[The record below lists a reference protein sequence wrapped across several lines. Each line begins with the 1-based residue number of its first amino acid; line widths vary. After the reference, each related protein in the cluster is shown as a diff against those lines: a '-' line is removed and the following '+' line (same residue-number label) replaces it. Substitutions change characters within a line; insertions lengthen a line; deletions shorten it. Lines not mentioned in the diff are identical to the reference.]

1 MKLFFSCDWGTSMF
15 RLRLVDAVNAGILS
29 EIKTGYGIGT
39 AFESWKQN
47 ERDQNNRVAFY
58 QTYLFDQVKKIVTTF
73 KGSAGNA
80 PIVISGMASSSI
92 GMLQLPY
99 KKAPFRCDGL
109 DLVIHTIPAKQG
121 MPLQIIISGV
131 QTEADVIRGEET
143 ILAGCDIESDDKEQL
158 FILPGTHS
166 KHISVKDGWAKDVTT
181 YMTGELF
188 DLLSNKS
195 ILSASV
201 KKDTGEQSIGDRF
214 FAEGV
219 QKGITINLMNSIFHV
234 RTNQLFGKASPE
246 ENYHY
251 LSGLLIGHE
260 LKALTGNR
268 EITATLVCGTALKKA
283 YMSALGIL
291 KLNNQCQYKDADQA
305 LINGQ
310 RKIMDRISGN

>member
-1 MKLFFSCDWGTSMF
+1 MF
-15 RLRLVDAVNAGILS
+15 RLRLVDAVNAKILS
-29 EIKTGYGIGT
+29 EVKTGYGIAT
-39 AFESWKQN
+39 AFESWKQSGQDQN
-47 ERDQNNRVAFY
+47 ERMAFY
-58 QTYLFDQVKKIVTTF
+58 QAYLFDEVEKIATTF
-73 KGSAGNA
+73 KISAGIA
-80 PIVISGMASSSI
+80 PIVLSGMASSSI
-92 GMLQLPY
+92 GMLELPY
-99 KKAPFRCDGL
+99 KKLPFRCDGS
-109 DLVIHTIPAKQG
+109 DLVVHTIQAKQD
-121 MPLQIIISGV
+121 MPSQIIISGV
-131 QTEADVIRGEET
+131 QSETDVIRGEET
-143 ILAGCDIESDDKEQL
+143 ILAGCDIESGDKEQL

-166 KHISVKDGWAKDVTT
+166 KHISVRAGWVKDVTT
-181 YMTGELF
+181 YMTGEVF

-201 KKDTGEQSIGDRF
+201 KKDTGEQGIDDRF

-219 QKGITINLMNSIFHV
+219 QKGITFNLMNSIFHV

-268 EITATLVCGTALKKA
+268 EISVTLVCGTTLKKA

-291 KLNNQCQYKDADQA
+291 KLDSQLQYKDADQA

-310 RKIMDRISGN
+310 MKIMDRIFHA

>member
-15 RLRLVDAVNAGILS
+15 RLRLVDTANAAILS
-29 EIKTGYGIGT
+29 EIRTGYGIAT

-47 ERDQNNRVAFY
+47 GQDEDERMAFY
-58 QTYLFDQVKKIVTTF
+58 QTYLFDQVKKISTTF
-73 KGSAGNA
+73 KGSVDNA
-80 PIVISGMASSSI
+80 PIVLSGMASSSI

-99 KKAPFRCDGL
+99 KKVPFRCDGS
-109 DLVIHTIPAKQG
+109 DLVIHTIPAKQE
-121 MPLQIIISGV
+121 MQSQIIISGV
-131 QTEADVIRGEET
+131 QSEVDVIRGEET
-143 ILAGCDIESDDKEQL
+143 IMAGCDIEAGDKEQL

-166 KHISVKDGWAKDVTT
+166 KHISVKDGWVKDVTT

-201 KKDTGEQSIGDRF
+201 KKDTGEQSIDDRF
-214 FAEGV
+214 FTEGV
-219 QKGITINLMNSIFHV
+219 QKGLTFNLMNSIFHV

-268 EITATLVCGTALKKA
+268 EIAVTLVCGTALKKA
-283 YMSALGIL
+283 YMSALDIL
-291 KLNNQCQYKDADQA
+291 KLNSQLQYKDADQA

-310 RKIMDRISGN
+310 RKIMDKIKY

>member
-29 EIKTGYGIGT
+29 EIKTGYGIAT

-47 ERDQNNRVAFY
+47 GADQNERTSFY
-58 QTYLFDQVKKIVTTF
+58 QSYLFDQVNKIATEF
-73 KGSAGNA
+73 KGSVGNA
-80 PIVISGMASSSI
+80 PIVLSGMASSSI
-92 GMLQLPY
+92 GMLELRY
-99 KKAPFRCDGL
+99 KKLPFRCDGS
-109 DLVIHTIPAKQG
+109 DLVVHNIQAKQG
-121 MPLQIIISGV
+121 MPSQIIISGV
-131 QTEADVIRGEET
+131 QSEIDVIRGEET
-143 ILAGCDIESDDKEQL
+143 ILAGCDIETDDKEQL
-158 FILPGTHS
+158 FVFPGTHS
-166 KHISVKDGWAKDVTT
+166 KHISVKDGWVKDITT

-188 DLLSNKS
+188 DLLSNRS

-201 KKDTGEQSIGDRF
+201 KKDTGEQSIDDRF

-219 QKGITINLMNSIFHV
+219 QKGITFNLMNSIFHV

-260 LKALTGNR
+260 LKALTRNK
-268 EITATLVCGTALKKA
+268 EITVTLVCGTSLKKA

-291 KLNNQCQYKDADQA
+291 NLNSQFQYKDADQA

-310 RKIMDRISGN
+310 KKIMDRISGN

>member
-15 RLRLVDAVNAGILS
+15 RLRLVDAVDARILS
-29 EIKTGYGIGT
+29 EIKTGYGIAT

-47 ERDQNNRVAFY
+47 GQDPNERISFY
-58 QTYLFDQVKKIVTTF
+58 QAYLGDQLKKMATSFDV
-73 KGSAGNA
+73 SLANA
-80 PIVISGMASSSI
+80 PVVLSGMASSSI
-92 GMLQLPY
+92 GMLELPY
-99 KKAPFRCDGL
+99 KNFPFRCDGS
-109 DLVIHTIPAKQG
+109 DLVLHTIPSRQN
-121 MPLQIIISGV
+121 MPSQIIISGV
-131 QTEADVIRGEET
+131 RSEADVIRGEET
-143 ILAGCDIESDDKEQL
+143 ILAGCEIEADDKEQL

-166 KHISVKDGWAKDVTT
+166 KHITVKDGWVKNVTT

-201 KKDTGEQSIGDRF
+201 KKDVREQNHHDGF

-219 QKGITINLMNSIFHV
+219 MKGLTSKFLNSIFHV

-246 ENYHY
+246 QNYQH

-260 LKALTGNR
+260 LKELSGNSQGPV
-268 EITATLVCGTALKKA
+268 TLVCGTALKKA
-283 YMSALGIL
+283 YMIALEIL
-291 KLNNQCQYKDADQA
+291 ELSSQLQYKDADVA

-310 RKIMDRISGN
+310 RKIMDRVSY